1 MGWAAEE
8 EHVDL
13 HAYSLLG
20 DVYLRTTGAVVAVD
34 TSVDAMFTS
43 VLYGLDHNSFFVI
56 CDT

>member
-43 VLYGLDHNSFFVI
+43 VLYGLDHNSFF
-56 CDT
+56 CDM